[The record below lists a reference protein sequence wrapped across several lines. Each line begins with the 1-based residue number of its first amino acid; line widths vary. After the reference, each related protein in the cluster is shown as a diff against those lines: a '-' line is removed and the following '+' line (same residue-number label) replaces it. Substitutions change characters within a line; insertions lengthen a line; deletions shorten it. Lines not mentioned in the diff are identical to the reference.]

1 MGESNDRLRQARGA
15 AHFDSA
21 SAAAERFGWVKST
34 YLSHE
39 NGQTPVPVRA
49 ADKYAQA
56 FRVSAAWILT
66 GEGRGPL
73 PPEALQ
79 PPTPSSVEMTVAPGE
94 RIRAAREARRWSAA
108 DLARHSGVSEVLIQK
123 IERGQTRHSKFL
135 PRIAKELSLDIATLD
150 LGLAGA
156 QAEEDPIPERRLLA
170 PGRDLPVHAAAE
182 GGPGQII
189 VSSDPVDFMARP
201 MPLLNTSGAYGL
213 LVVGTSMEPEYR
225 QGDTAL
231 INPNLPVIGGEVYI
245 FYAEREGEARA
256 TIKHLRRSTVDT
268 WLVLQHNPPD
278 GDVKEFTLSRKEW
291 QWAHRVIGK
300 YSRI

>member
-1 MGESNDRLRQARGA
+1 MEPGELIREARQARKWSQADLGRRVGISQPA
-15 AHFDSA
+15 IKKIED
-21 SAAAERFGWVKST
+21 
-34 YLSHE
+34 
-39 NGQTPVPVRA
+39 GQT
-49 ADKYAQA
+49 
-56 FRVSAAWILT
+56 L
-66 GEGRGPL
+66 
-73 PPEALQ
+73 
-79 PPTPSSVEMTVAPGE
+79 
-94 RIRAAREARRWSAA
+94 
-108 DLARHSGVSEVLIQK
+108 
-123 IERGQTRHSKFL
+123 HSKFL
-135 PRIAKELSLDIATLD
+135 PRIAKELSLDIASLD

-156 QAEEDPIPERRLLA
+156 QAEEDPIPKHRLLA

-213 LVVGTSMEPEYR
+213 LVVGTSMDPEYR
-225 QGDTAL
+225 HGDTAL
-231 INPNLPVIGGEVYI
+231 INPNLPVVGGEVYI

-278 GDVKEFTLSRKEW
+278 GDVKEFTLSRREW